1 MPEAPAA
8 SLASFDLLAGIPE
21 EELALLARSM
31 RRREFRAGQVIWR
44 QGDDARELV
53 FVVGGRVAVSLQ
65 LPGGATVAV
74 SSVGPG
80 EVMGEMG
87 VIDGGHRAVTAT
99 ATEPTTVLALART
112 DFTALVSRRHPT
124 AFAIKRRI
132 ARIGCARLR
141 GQYTTLAQSLGG
153 GAAPAVAAAEAEL
166 EFRGPPDSRYVRR
179 LANFHAFDSLALW
192 GFLTAGRYAMC
203 PPNRTLVA
211 EGSASPACYLTING
225 AVEKVIV
232 RGGRRIRVGLAGPG
246 LAFGYE
252 SMIDG
257 GPSPV
262 TAITRERTLVLAL
275 PTAAFERLFGGEQ
288 PESHVFLDVIHRD
301 LIGSLR
307 QALRPQARLAV
318 SL

>member
-1 MPEAPAA
+1 VL
-8 SLASFDLLAGIPE
+8 S
-21 EELALLARSM
+21 
-31 RRREFRAGQVIWR
+31 
-44 QGDDARELV
+44 
-53 FVVGGRVAVSLQ
+53 GRVSISLL
-65 LPGGATVAV
+65 LPGGAAVEV

-80 EVMGEMG
+80 EVMGELG
-87 VIDGGHRAVTAT
+87 VIDGGHRPVTAT
-99 ATEPTTVLALART
+99 AAEPAAALVLARA
-112 DFTALVSRRHPT
+112 DYTALVSRRHPT

-141 GQYTTLAQSLGG
+141 GQYAALAESLGG
-153 GAAPAVAAAEAEL
+153 GPPPAGAADAEL
-166 EFRGPPDSRYVRR
+166 EFRGPPDSRYVGR
-179 LANFHAFDSLALW
+179 LASFRAFDSLALW
-192 GFLTAGRYAMC
+192 GFLTAGRYALC
-203 PPNRTLVA
+203 PPGRTLVA
-211 EGSASPACYLTING
+211 EGAASPACYLTING

-301 LIGSLR
+301 LTGSLR
-307 QALRPQARLAV
+307 QALRPQARLAA